1 MIGPADVQPAA
12 PAGPPMSEPFLY
24 GLAAA
29 LIVYGWLSVNIYL
42 PILPELEEIL
52 ETTSQTAKLTVT
64 IFLLGFALS
73 QLVWGPL
80 SDRYGRK
87 AVLLAGIAISVAGVL
102 LAASTT
108 NVYLFMAARFLESLG
123 IGACPVMA
131 RSILADTLDRAHV
144 ATAMVYVVSVV
155 ALVPALAAILGG
167 YLYLLSSWRS
177 VFFFV
182 ALYGVGLWLLSRL
195 RLQETAIPSSMNL
208 AASEVAHSYFSM
220 LKDGRYFAYVFMYCI
235 AYGSVIGY
243 YAISPYIFVTEL
255 DYTSHEYGYLLLV
268 NAVCYVLGASSS
280 RFVMAK
286 LGTTRPLSISLVVY
300 GLSVMLFFAFELHS
314 TMSAL
319 GVLVPMSVFAFGSG
333 LVSPAANAGALTMFK
348 GSTGASAAIIGCA
361 ITLGGAVATGIL
373 AHVDITR
380 LWQLALY
387 VGLAA
392 LINLATYLVFLR
404 RPPGQERAGAG
415 TG

>member
-1 MIGPADVQPAA
+1 MTRPADVPRAA
-12 PAGPPMSEPFLY
+12 PASRPMSEPFLY

-52 ETTSQTAKLTVT
+52 KTTSQTAKLTVT

-87 AVLLAGIAISVAGVL
+87 AVLLVGIAISIAGVL

-108 NVYLFMAARFLESLG
+108 NVYLFMAARFLESIG
-123 IGACPVMA
+123 IGACPVIA

-144 ATAMVYVVSVV
+144 ATAMAYVVSVV

-177 VFFFV
+177 VFLFV
-182 ALYGVGLWLLSRL
+182 ALYGVGLWLLSRF
-195 RLQETAIPSSMNL
+195 RLQETAAPSATAL
-208 AASEVAHSYFSM
+208 RASEVAHSYVSM
-220 LKDGRYFAYVFMYCI
+220 LRDGRYFAYVFMYCI

-243 YAISPYIFVTEL
+243 YTISPYIFVNEL

-268 NAVCYVLGASSS
+268 NAICYVLGASSS
-280 RFVMAK
+280 RLVITK
-286 LGTTRPLSISLVVY
+286 LGTARPLSMSLIVY
-300 GLSVMLFFAFELHS
+300 GLSVMLFFIFDLHS

-319 GVLVPMSVFAFGSG
+319 GVLVPMGVFAFGSG

-361 ITLGGAVATGIL
+361 ITLGGAIATGIL

-392 LINLATYLVFLR
+392 LINLATYLIFLR
-404 RPPGQERAGAG
+404 KPGQGRAGAG

>member
-52 ETTSQTAKLTVT
+52 KTTSQTAKLTVT

-235 AYGSVIGY
+235 
-243 YAISPYIFVTEL
+243 FVTEL

-286 LGTTRPLSISLVVY
+286 LGTTRPLSMSLVVY

-392 LINLATYLVFLR
+392 LINLATYLIFLR
-404 RPPGQERAGAG
+404 KPGQGRARAG

>member
-1 MIGPADVQPAA
+1 MTAPADVARAAA
-12 PAGPPMSEPFLY
+12 PASRGMSEPFLY
-24 GLAAA
+24 GIAAA

-80 SDRYGRK
+80 SDRFGRK
-87 AVLLAGIAISVAGVL
+87 PVLLAGIAVSIAGVM

-144 ATAMVYVVSVV
+144 AAAMSYVVSVV
-155 ALVPALAAILGG
+155 ALVPALAVILGG

-177 VFFFV
+177 VFFFI
-182 ALYGVGLWLLSRL
+182 ALYGAGLWLLSRL
-195 RLQETAIPSSMNL
+195 RLQETAVRSGTAPT
-208 AASEVAHSYFSM
+208 ASEVAHSYLSM
-220 LKDGRYFAYVFMYCI
+220 LKDGRYFAYVFTYCI
-235 AYGSVIGY
+235 AYGSVVGY
-243 YAISPYIFVTEL
+243 YASSPYIFVAEL
-255 DYTSHEYGYLLLV
+255 HYKSHEYGYLLLV
-268 NAVCYVLGASSS
+268 NATCYVLGALSS
-280 RFVMAK
+280 RVIIAK
-286 LGTTRPLSISLVVY
+286 LGTSRPLPMSLIVY
-300 GLSVMLFFAFELHS
+300 GLSVTLFLIFELYS

-348 GSTGASAAIIGCA
+348 GSTGASAAIIGCS

-373 AHVDITR
+373 SHVDITR

-387 VGLAA
+387 AGLAA
-392 LINLATYLVFLR
+392 LINLATYLIFLR
-404 RPPGQERAGAG
+404 RPGRARAGAAPG
-415 TG
+415 